1 MIKKIEDLN
10 FYELLEI
17 SPSATAQE
25 IHKAYERIRRVYEP
39 NSVALYSLFSPEET
53 SAIHQRIEE
62 GYRTLMYED
71 NRRKYD
77 AMLRA
82 RHELPETHAP
92 EPEPL
97 QPTTPKF
104 QPRPVAPQPQFTAPP
119 QFPVSPE
126 THYRDLAEIPETRPQ
141 VVSHRDMPSPVSQLI
156 AEFTGAAIRLL
167 REQKGL
173 TIRNVADMTKV
184 NARYLELIEE
194 EGFQKLPARA
204 YIRGFLTLYAKALGC
219 NPDKVAIDYLKRYDA
234 ATGFP
239 YSLRRKPEDRS

>member
-17 SPSATAQE
+17 SPSATTQE

-39 NSVALYSLFSPEET
+39 NSVALYSLFSAEET

-62 GYRTLMYED
+62 AYRTLMYED

-82 RHELPETHAP
+82 RHELPETHTP

-97 QPTTPKF
+97 LSPSKF
-104 QPRPVAPQPQFTAPP
+104 QSRPVSAQPQFPEP
-119 QFPVSPE
+119 QFSVPPE
-126 THYRDLAEIPETRPQ
+126 THYRDLPEIPETRPQ
-141 VVSHRDMPSPVSQLI
+141 VVSHKDMPSPVSQLI
-156 AEFTGAAIRLL
+156 AEFTGAAIKLL

-194 EGFQKLPARA
+194 EGYQKLPARA
-204 YIRGFLTLYAKALGC
+204 YVRGFLTLYAKALGC

-239 YSLRRKPEDRS
+239 HSLRRKPEDRS